1 MELQLWEVVRFR
13 ERQIG
18 PFLLWG
24 VKSMA
29 AVSRADAVWEGDL
42 PTGKGRVKVASGTF
56 DEFPVTW
63 ASRAER
69 HPGATSP
76 EELLAAAH
84 AACYSMAFSNG
95 LSKAGH
101 KVEELNTTAEVEF
114 VPGTGI
120 TSSTLTVRGRVAGI
134 DDAEFQRLAEEAKE
148 GCPVSKALHGNVKL
162 SVDARLEQ

>member
-1 MELQLWEVVRFR
+1 
-13 ERQIG
+13 
-18 PFLLWG
+18 
-24 VKSMA
+24 MA

-42 PTGKGRVKVASGTF
+42 TSGSGHVKVASGTF
-56 DEFPVTW
+56 NEFPVSW

-69 HPGATSP
+69 HQGSTSP

-101 KVEELNTTAEVEF
+101 KVERLNTSAEVEF

-120 TSSTLTVRGRVAGI
+120 TSVTITTVGRVAGI
-134 DDAEFQRLAEEAKE
+134 DAAEFQKEAEAAKD
-148 GCPVSKALHGNVKL
+148 GCPVSKALHGNVTLKL
-162 SVDARLEQ
+162 NARLEK